1 MDQKLTATEKK
12 KLESLDKRIEK
23 LEDKVAA
30 KKHEYDELTEQLMRL
45 LEERY
50 PERKEER
57 VKESLYAAFK
67 KSGLSL
73 EEALTLLENPDN
85 AKEW

>member
-1 MDQKLTATEKK
+1 MTQKLTAAEKK

-30 KKHEYDELTEQLMRL
+30 KKHEYDDLTEQLMRL
-45 LEERY
+45 LDERH

-57 VKESLYAAFK
+57 VKESLYKAFQK
-67 KSGLSL
+67 GGLSL
-73 EEALTLLENPDN
+73 EEALALLENTD
-85 AKEW
+85 AAEEW